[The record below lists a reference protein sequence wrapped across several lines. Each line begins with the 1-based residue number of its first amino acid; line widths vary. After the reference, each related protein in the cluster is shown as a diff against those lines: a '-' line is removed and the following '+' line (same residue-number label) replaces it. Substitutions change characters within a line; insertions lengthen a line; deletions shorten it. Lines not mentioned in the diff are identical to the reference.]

1 MVLIE
6 FSMFPLDKGESLS
19 PYVARILDII
29 DQSGVPYRLNPM
41 GTVLEG
47 DYDEVMA
54 VVRKCFKALEQD
66 CNRISMTLKMDYRKT
81 DQSRLES
88 KIKKVES
95 ILKKELKK

>member
-1 MVLIE
+1 MVLVE

-19 PYVARILDII
+19 PYVARLLDII
-29 DQSGVPYRLNPM
+29 DKSGLPYRLNPM

-47 DYDEVMA
+47 DYDQVMA
-54 VVRKCFKALEQD
+54 VIRQCFKALEKD

-88 KIKKVES
+88 KIQKVES
-95 ILKKELKK
+95 ILKRELKK

>member
-29 DQSGVPYRLNPM
+29 DQSGIPYRLNPM

-47 DYDEVMA
+47 DYDEVME
-54 VVRKCFKALEQD
+54 VVRKCFKALEKD

>member
-29 DQSGVPYRLNPM
+29 DQSGIPYRLNPM

-54 VVRKCFKALEQD
+54 VVRKCFKALEKD

>member
-29 DQSGVPYRLNPM
+29 DKSGVSYRLNPM

-47 DYDEVMA
+47 DYDEVMG
-54 VVRKCFKALEQD
+54 VVRQCFKALEQD
-66 CNRISMTLKMDYRKT
+66 CRRISMTLKMDYRKS
-81 DQSRLES
+81 DESRLEK
-88 KIKKVES
+88 KIQKVES

>member
-1 MVLIE
+1 MVLVE

-19 PYVARILDII
+19 PYVAKIMDVI
-29 DQSGVPYRLNPM
+29 DKSGVNYRLNPM

-54 VVRKCFKALEQD
+54 VVRDCFKTLEKD

-81 DQSRLES
+81 DKSRLDS
-88 KIKKVES
+88 KIQKVES
-95 ILKKELKK
+95 ILKRELKK

>member
-47 DYDEVMA
+47 DYDQVME
-54 VVRKCFKALEQD
+54 VVRKCFKALEKD

-88 KIKKVES
+88 KIEKVES